1 MISLWQVPDY
11 QAQAFM
17 SSFYLAWL
25 EEGKPIPEAFRN
37 AQAYMRARY
46 KQAFEWAGFI
56 LVQ

>member
-1 MISLWQVPDY
+1 
-11 QAQAFM
+11 M